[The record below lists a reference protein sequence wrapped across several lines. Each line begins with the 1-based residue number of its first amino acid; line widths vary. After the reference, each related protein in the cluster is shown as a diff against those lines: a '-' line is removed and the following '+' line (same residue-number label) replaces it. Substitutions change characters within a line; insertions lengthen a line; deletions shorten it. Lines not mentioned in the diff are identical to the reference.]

1 VTDKNAASDTPKAPS
16 LPLFYQQPL
25 PLDRVRHAAARL
37 REPADLGFAA
47 PANNLPV
54 LIEEFAHA
62 GHTYPIVFTLGDVRT
77 PVALLGLRDGQNLF
91 LRQRDGSWTWAADT
105 YIPAYVR
112 RYPLILMEMQTPGEF
127 TVCIDEAANGATGEL
142 LFTPEGELS
151 EAGKNAIGFCQAYQ
165 NQIVATVEF
174 TKALQTHGL
183 LEQNHAEIKLASGE
197 TLNLNGFL
205 TVSPKK
211 LDELPDDVYLEFRRK
226 GWIGLIHLHIAS
238 VLNWERLVALTSRQ

>member
-1 VTDKNAASDTPKAPS
+1 VTDQTAVPDTAKAPS
-16 LPLFYQQPL
+16 LPLFYQQPRA
-25 PLDRVRHAAARL
+25 LDRVRHAAFRL

-62 GHTYPIVFTLGDVRT
+62 GHSYPIVFTMGDVPT
-77 PVALLGLRDGQNLF
+77 PVALLGLRDKQNLF

-105 YIPAYVR
+105 YIPAYIR
-112 RYPLILMEMQTPGEF
+112 RYPLILMETQTPGEF
-127 TVCIDEAANGATGEL
+127 TVCIDEAAESATGEAM
-142 LFTPEGELS
+142 FTSDGELS
-151 EAGKNAIGFCQAYQ
+151 EAGKSAVSFCQAYQ
-165 NQIVATVEF
+165 NQIVATMEF
-174 TKALQTHGL
+174 TKALQAHGL
-183 LEQNHAEIKLASGE
+183 LEQSQAEIKLASGE

-205 TVSPKK
+205 TVDQKK

>member
-1 VTDKNAASDTPKAPS
+1 VTDKTAAPDAVKAPS
-16 LPLFYQQPL
+16 LPLFYQQPR

-37 REPADLGFAA
+37 LEPSDLGFAA

-62 GHTYPIVFTLGDVRT
+62 GHAYPIVFTLGDVPT
-77 PVALLGLRDGQNLF
+77 PVALLGLRDRQNLF

-112 RYPLILMEMQTPGEF
+112 RYPLILMEMQTAGEF
-127 TVCIDEAANGATGEL
+127 TVCIDEAAEGATGEP

-151 EAGKNAIGFCQAYQ
+151 DAGKNAVGFCRAYQ
-165 NQIVATVEF
+165 NQIVATMEF
-174 TKALQTHGL
+174 TAALKKHDL
-183 LEQNHAEIKLASGE
+183 LEQNQAEIKLASGE

-205 TVSPKK
+205 TISPKK